1 MPSPIVARN
10 QQIPLIRLPLTAS
23 AWTQVQATGWTISNP
38 TADTLRLA
46 WAGGSAVD
54 WSSTTETGLALVYPV
69 KLGTLSNA
77 ARHCRLQL
85 SYSEATANGIGV
97 GIGFSSTS
105 AVVGA
110 KWVDRSEHRDG
121 AGTVHV
127 RDEADSAGAPFSSAG
142 QTRRGVICMEIESL
156 TTTMAWGKV
165 AGVATGYNERRY
177 AGTHV
182 TFSEGGDIYAVIFG
196 LGDTTAGSVDITGI
210 GLQFRELES
219 L

>member
-1 MPSPIVARN
+1 MGNPFLAQAPS
-10 QQIPLIRLPLTAS
+10 IPLVRLPLTAS
-23 AWTQVQATGWTISNP
+23 AWTQVQATGWTVSNP
-38 TADTLRLA
+38 SADVLRLA

-54 WSSTTETGLALVYPV
+54 WTNADESGLALVYPV

-85 SYSEATANGIGV
+85 AYSEATADGIGV
-97 GIGFSSTS
+97 GVGFADAS

-110 KWVDRSEHRDG
+110 KWVNRSEHRDG
-121 AGTVHV
+121 SGTVHV
-127 RDEADSAGAPFSSAG
+127 RDEADSAAAPFSSAG

-165 AGVATGYNERRY
+165 AGVAAGYNERRY

>member
-1 MPSPIVARN
+1 MSTPFLAQSAS
-10 QQIPLIRLPLTAS
+10 IPLVRLPLTAS

-38 TADTLRLA
+38 TPSTLRLA
-46 WAGGSAVD
+46 WAGGSLVD
-54 WSSTTETGLALVYPV
+54 WTASDESGLALVYPV
-69 KLGTLSNA
+69 KLGTLSDA
-77 ARHCRLQL
+77 ARHCRMQIA
-85 SYSEATANGIGV
+85 YSEATADGIGLGV
-97 GIGFSSTS
+97 GFTS
-105 AVVGA
+105 AAAVVGQ
-110 KWVDRSEHRDG
+110 KWVNRSEHRDG

-165 AGVATGYNERRY
+165 AGSAGSYNERRY
-177 AGTHV
+177 AGTHI
-182 TFSEGGDIYAVIFG
+182 TFTEGGDVYAVIFG